1 MNAILYTSIIAVAML
16 LIFNFNLHMPIFAI
30 ELNLTDSMTNDFA
43 KNLKSEINKMVA
55 SALNDSSNV
64 LNSSLLT
71 NESNQSSNNVI
82 VSQNTVQSFMRSN
95 ASSGNHSSSI
105 IKNKVTTT
113 NGVCNSDK
121 VGGNGN
127 DTLYSS
133 GNCNDMLTGG
143 LGADKFMC
151 GEGNDTIR
159 DYNSKEGDVILDRQN
174 CEEIL

>member
-16 LIFNFNLHMPIFAI
+16 SIFNLHMPIFGT

-43 KNLKSEINKMVA
+43 KNLKSEINKLVA
-55 SALNDSSNV
+55 SALNDSGTV

-71 NESNQSSNNVI
+71 NESNLTSSNVI
-82 VSQNTVQSFMRSN
+82 VSKNTVQSFMRSN
-95 ASSGNHSSSI
+95 GSSSDDSNSI
-105 IKNKVTTT
+105 IKDKVTTT

-121 VGGNGN
+121 AGGNGN

-143 LGADKFMC
+143 LGADKFTC